1 MSTAQYSF
9 YDYFIDYDV
18 SLVNYVLNFEDC
30 IVENDDEKRHK
41 KYNLVRHRVKKIY
54 KSLYIWNTQFM
65 EDITTLLT
73 ANFNPFSTDSDLQM
87 YIILVMV
94 PKKTFYEIIQTG
106 RYCVTA
112 DFVSLTLQDSFK
124 QILFKCDHKHHTCCW

>member
-1 MSTAQYSF
+1 
-9 YDYFIDYDV
+9 
-18 SLVNYVLNFEDC
+18 
-30 IVENDDEKRHK
+30 
-41 KYNLVRHRVKKIY
+41 
-54 KSLYIWNTQFM
+54 M
-65 EDITTLLT
+65 EDIVALLT
-73 ANFNPFSTDSDLQM
+73 ATSNPFSTDLDLQM

-94 PKKTFYEIIQTG
+94 PKKTFYEIIQSG

>member
-1 MSTAQYSF
+1 MSTVQYSF
-9 YDYFIDYDV
+9 YDYFIDYNV

-30 IVENDDEKRHK
+30 IAENDDETRHN

-54 KSLYIWNTQFM
+54 KSLYTWNTQFM
-65 EDITTLLT
+65 EDIVALLT
-73 ANFNPFSTDSDLQM
+73 ATSNPFSTDLDLQM

-94 PKKTFYEIIQTG
+94 PKKTFYEIIQSC

-124 QILFKCDHKHHTCCW
+124 QILFKCDHKYHTCCW

>member
-1 MSTAQYSF
+1 MSTVQYSF
-9 YDYFIDYDV
+9 YDYFIDYDD

-54 KSLYIWNTQFM
+54 KSLYTWNTQFM

-73 ANFNPFSTDSDLQM
+73 ANSNPFSTDLDLQM

-124 QILFKCDHKHHTCCW
+124 QILFKCDHERHTCCW

>member
-9 YDYFIDYDV
+9 YDYFIDYDD

-30 IVENDDEKRHK
+30 IVENDDERRHK

-54 KSLYIWNTQFM
+54 KSLYTWNTQFM
-65 EDITTLLT
+65 EDIVTLLT
-73 ANFNPFSTDSDLQM
+73 ATSNPFSTDSDLQM

-124 QILFKCDHKHHTCCW
+124 QILFKCDHKHHICCW